1 MNIQIPCPNC
11 GMRPLQEFVYGEI
24 PFVPDSITDLDERDL
39 DRAFMRNNP
48 EGVTTERW
56 FHIYGC
62 RRWLTLR
69 RDTRNDQ
76 LIEPLPSVP

>member
-11 GMRPLQEFVYGEI
+11 GARPIQEFVYGEI
-24 PFVPDSITDLDERDL
+24 PVVPETITDADARDL
-39 DRAFMRNNP
+39 DRAFMRHNV
-48 EGVTTERW
+48 EGVSTERW
-56 FHIYGC
+56 FHTYGC

-76 LIEPLPSVP
+76 IHAK